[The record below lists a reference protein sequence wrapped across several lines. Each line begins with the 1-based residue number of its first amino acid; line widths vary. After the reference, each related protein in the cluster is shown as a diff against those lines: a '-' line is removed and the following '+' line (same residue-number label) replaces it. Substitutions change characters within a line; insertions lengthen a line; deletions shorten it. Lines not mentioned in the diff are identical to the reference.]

1 MMRVVPVLFSFCFVG
16 CMTGTPLPPPLPP
29 DAGTAD
35 FVGRACN
42 VDAECG
48 QLRCDKVRRQ
58 CVCLS
63 DDSCR
68 MGAMLGAV
76 PKYCNNFTGQC
87 VEEIAGCRSD
97 TECAMG
103 EYCDP
108 SIRACR
114 TLKTFCE
121 PCGANTECGGQGDN
135 CVLEP
140 SLNQKFCGKACMTTT
155 DCPRGSTCQQKD
167 GAAQCWPDKTPQGQT
182 ATCRN
187 FQGCVPDSGRSCNVT
202 ADCQDSTQRC
212 DPRQGRCVAVQQVC
226 PFGTTCDPRARLCVA
241 ECSRDADCGDARLRC
256 INRLCEPLNECMMD
270 TDCADNRV
278 CTKPPGEPVGRC
290 QPFCTT
296 DAQCPLGQVC
306 ARTSGNRFGC
316 VPGCSSNTGCG
327 LDQRCN
333 VRTKICEGP
342 VIGNAR
348 ACQATSACNSCE
360 VCEGSTNL
368 CRSAKADFPHCQTCA
383 TSAECPGG
391 TCVALPSGTSVCA
404 RFCGGGQECPQG
416 FACLTLTTGGSAC
429 VPADRSCTGK
439 CP

>member
-1 MMRVVPVLFSFCFVG
+1 MSRVAPLVLSLLVLG
-16 CMTGTPLPPPLPP
+16 CPTTYMPPPLPP

-48 QLRCDKVRRQ
+48 VLRCDKVRRQ
-58 CVCLS
+58 CICLS

-68 MGAMLGAV
+68 MGTMLGSV

-87 VEEIAGCRSD
+87 VEEIAGCRFD

-114 TLKTFCE
+114 PLKSFCE
-121 PCGANTECGGQGDN
+121 TCSANNECGGKDDN
-135 CVLEP
+135 CVLDTT
-140 SLNQKFCGKACMTTT
+140 LNQKFCGKACT
-155 DCPRGSTCQQKD
+155 DTSNCPRGSTCQQKD
-167 GAAQCWPDKTPQGQT
+167 GAGQCWPDKTPQGQT

-187 FQGCVPDSGRSCNVT
+187 FQGCIPDSQRSCNT
-202 ADCQDSTQRC
+202 TPDCMDSTQRC
-212 DPRQGRCVAVQQVC
+212 DPRLGKCVAAAQVC

-241 ECSRDADCGDARLRC
+241 ECSRDADCGDSKLRC
-256 INRLCEPLNECMMD
+256 INRVCEPLNECNVD
-270 TDCADNRV
+270 TDCAENRV
-278 CTKPPGEPVGRC
+278 CTKPPGEPTGRC

-296 DAQCPLGQVC
+296 DAQCPVGQVC
-306 ARTSGNRFGC
+306 ARTASNRFGC
-316 VPGCSSNTGCG
+316 APGCSVNSDCG

-333 VRTKICEGP
+333 GRTKICEGP
-342 VIGNAR
+342 VIGTAR
-348 ACQATSACNSCE
+348 ACQGTSACNTCE

-368 CRSAKADFPHCQTCA
+368 CRSAKSDFPFCQTCA